1 MNKGR
6 IEYVILSK
14 NNNVFLILCIIT
26 RLLRME
32 ISHGEIEIEKKIDS
46 IMILIIKRINALIC
60 K

>member
-1 MNKGR
+1 M
-6 IEYVILSK
+6 YH
-14 NNNVFLILCIIT
+14 IT